1 VAGRRRQPW
10 WIPPFLGRVP
20 AEVPDRSLNLLG
32 AVALALLFEEYD
44 LAMLTSALGHIAAEL
59 KMAENELSL
68 YLALIRLGALPAFFL
83 VPLAD
88 RLGRRPVFVM
98 AVACMGLLT
107 AATAFTQTPMQFVI
121 AQALTRSFFVIGSAV
136 AFVIVTE
143 EFPAAHRGWGM
154 GMLAAIAAAGH
165 GLGALMF
172 SQIERLPYG
181 WRALYVF
188 GLIPVLLVPFFLRAV
203 PETDRFSR
211 HSAELAVDEHSA
223 ALSGMRAMFEPLRAL
238 ASSHP
243 GRALAVAGSGFF
255 AAMAALPCFQFSG
268 KYTQE
273 IVGFTPGEYS
283 LMVVLG
289 GGIGIIG
296 NIVGGRMGDAHGRKI
311 VGASLLVTFPLCA
324 FGFYRGGLIV
334 VVVSWVGLVFCSM
347 GGRLILR
354 AIATEIFPTSQRG
367 AASGMFVVLETL
379 GAVAGLMVIH
389 LFGVEDLRQIATV
402 IPLVALCALIPAAL
416 LYTFPE
422 TGQRE
427 LEDIH

>member
-1 VAGRRRQPW
+1 VVGRRQPW

-20 AEVPDRSLNLLG
+20 AEVPDSSLRLLG

-59 KMAENELSL
+59 QMAENELSL

-88 RLGRRPVFVM
+88 RFGRRPVFVA

-188 GLIPVLLVPFFLRAV
+188 GIIPVLLVPFFLRAV
-203 PETDRFSR
+203 PETSRFSR
-211 HSAELAVDEHSA
+211 HSVAAALDEHAA
-223 ALSGMRAMFEPLRAL
+223 ALSGLRAMFEPLRAL
-238 ASSHP
+238 AATHP
-243 GRALAVAGSGFF
+243 GRAAAIAASGFF
-255 AAMAALPCFQFSG
+255 AATAALPSFQFSG

-273 IVGFTPGEYS
+273 VLGLTPGQYS
-283 LMVVLG
+283 TMVVIG

-296 NIVGGRMGDAHGRKI
+296 NIVGGRMGDSHGRRL
-311 VGASLLVTFPLCA
+311 VGAALLTTFPLCA

-334 VVVSWVGLVFCSM
+334 VLISWVGLVFCSM

-354 AIATEIFPTSQRG
+354 AIATELFPTSQRG

-379 GAVAGLMVIH
+379 GAVAGLMAIH
-389 LFGVEDLRQIATV
+389 AFGVDDLGEIAML
-402 IPLVALCALIPAAL
+402 IPMVAVTSLIPAAL
-416 LYTFPE
+416 LYTFTE
-422 TGQRE
+422 TGRRE
-427 LEDIH
+427 LEEIT

>member
-1 VAGRRRQPW
+1 M
-10 WIPPFLGRVP
+10 P
-20 AEVPDRSLNLLG
+20 AEVPDSSLRLLG

-59 KMAENELSL
+59 KIPEHELSL
-68 YLALIRLGALPAFFL
+68 YLAWIRLGALPAFFL

-107 AATAFTQTPMQFVI
+107 AATAFTQTPAQFVI

-181 WRALYVF
+181 WRALYLF
-188 GLIPVLLVPFFLRAV
+188 GVIPVLLVPFFLRTV

-211 HSAELAVDEHSA
+211 HSAQVALDEHSA
-223 ALSGMRAMFEPLRAL
+223 ALSGVRAMFEPLRAL
-238 ASSHP
+238 AASHP
-243 GRALAVAGSGFF
+243 GRAAAIAGSGFF
-255 AAMAALPCFQFSG
+255 AATAALPCFQFSG
-268 KYTQE
+268 RYTQE
-273 IVGFTPGEYS
+273 VIGLSPGEYS
-283 LMVVLG
+283 VMVLFG

-296 NIVGGRMGDAHGRKI
+296 NIVGGRMGDSKGRKR
-311 VGASLLVTFPLCA
+311 VGSALLLAFPLFA
-324 FGFYRGGLIV
+324 FGFYRGGLWV
-334 VVVSWVGLVFCSM
+334 VLVSWVGIVFCSM

-354 AIATEIFPTSQRG
+354 AIATEVFPTSQRG
-367 AASGMFVVLETL
+367 AASGMFAVLETL
-379 GAVAGLMVIH
+379 GAVAALLAIH
-389 LFGVEDLRQIATV
+389 FFGAADLQEVAMI
-402 IPLVALCALIPAAL
+402 IPVVAITSLIPAGL

-422 TGQRE
+422 TGKRE